1 MRPYDK
7 STGQGAYAYS
17 PLKGRSVPLTGHQ
30 QKSRMPGLLVR
41 SFRCTQSS
49 YDRRARL
56 GGTQCIPSLPWSP
69 PSALNRAPGHCTNRR
84 IPTQKATERRCA
96 MKAWLQHSALSA
108 VVLAFLPLIELVSP
122 AAGRAEPPPPCPPGM
137 YWNFATVVCEFPPP
151 PPLYID
157 PWLPVYVPDLVD
169 VDLDLDVDIPIP
181 GPPGIGRPG
190 PAPRPRGGG
199 GGRRGGGRR

>member
-1 MRPYDK
+1 
-7 STGQGAYAYS
+7 
-17 PLKGRSVPLTGHQ
+17 
-30 QKSRMPGLLVR
+30 MPGMLVR

-56 GGTQCIPSLPWSP
+56 GGTQCTPSLPWSP

-122 AAGRAEPPPPCPPGM
+122 AVGRAEPPPPCPPGM

-151 PPLYID
+151 PPVYID
-157 PWLPVYVPDLVD
+157 PWLPVYVPDIVD
-169 VDLDLDVDIPIP
+169 ADLDLDVDIPIP
-181 GPPGIGRPG
+181 GPPGIGAPGPPGGIGPGGPNIGRPG